1 MRRDILH
8 RLRNRHLLSESTL
21 SASSKRTTLS
31 EFLRE
36 RKNVSAYLGVDP
48 TGGGLHVGHLASLRA
63 LREIER
69 CEDVKPILL
78 VGGATAC
85 VGDPSGKR
93 TERPMLGVEEIESNA
108 EGIRRDLNLLSFGV
122 EPVIVNNADWWNDM
136 SALEFL
142 RDVGRHF
149 RANVMLQ
156 KESVKQRLNS
166 GEGISFTEFSYQ
178 VLQGY
183 DFLHLYQN
191 HDCVLLIG
199 GSDQW
204 GNMTAGVN
212 LVRRVEDEQVHAVTV
227 PLLTTSQGEK
237 FGKTAGNAIW
247 LCPSRTSNYDFYQYF
262 LRTED
267 EDVGKLL
274 RIFTDLEDE
283 DLNQIETDHWENP
296 GARDAQRVLAESIT
310 REIRGEGGLEN
321 ARNVTDALH
330 GGIDAL
336 SCLSVSDLTQVFE
349 KDRYLT
355 IARSELSDMP
365 IFELLART
373 GLAPSKSKAKKL
385 TSAGGVYLNNRRVDD
400 AKGTI
405 KGSVLIKGTMLLLRK
420 GKRESCL
427 VEVK

>member
-8 RLRNRHLLSESTL
+8 RLRSRHLLSESTL
-21 SASSKRTTLS
+21 KNTKTLS
-31 EFLRE
+31 DFLSG
-36 RKNVSAYLGVDP
+36 RKNVSAYLGIDP

-63 LREIER
+63 LQEIER
-69 CEDVKPILL
+69 CEGVRPILL

-93 TERPMLGVEEIESNA
+93 SERPMLSLDDIRGNV
-108 EGIRRDLNLLSFGV
+108 EGIRKDLSLLSFES
-122 EPVIVNNADWWNDM
+122 EPLIVNNADWWNNM
-136 SALEFL
+136 STLEFL

-156 KESVKQRLNS
+156 KESVKQRLSS

-183 DFLHLYQN
+183 DFLHLYEN
-191 HDCVLLIG
+191 HDCVLQVG

-204 GNMTAGVN
+204 GNITAGVN
-212 LVRRVEDEQVHAVTV
+212 LVRRVKDEQVHGVTV

-267 EDVGKLL
+267 NDVGKLL
-274 RIFTDLEDE
+274 RIFTNLEDE
-283 DLNQIETDHWENP
+283 DLNRIETSHQENP
-296 GARDAQRVLAESIT
+296 GARDAQRVLADSIT
-310 REIRGEGGLEN
+310 REIRGEQGLEN

-330 GGIDAL
+330 GGIEAL
-336 SCLSVSDLTQVFE
+336 SRLSVSDLTQVFE
-349 KDRYLT
+349 KDRHLR
-355 IARSELSDMP
+355 IARSELSEMP
-365 IFELLART
+365 IVELLART
-373 GLAPSKSKAKKL
+373 GLVPSKSQAKKL
-385 TSAGGVYLNNRRVDD
+385 TGSGGVYLNNHRVDD
-400 AKGTI
+400 AKTKI
-405 KGSVLIKGTMLLLRK
+405 KDSDLIGGNMLLLRK

-427 VEVK
+427 VEVN